1 LGNLTNA
8 KTEVLIKK
16 QAKKLRKRKISRIK
30 PVWYVYAIECA
41 NASVYIG
48 QTRDLTQR
56 WEQHCKG
63 QGAQW
68 TRKHKPLR
76 LFYSEECKSYLAAR
90 RREIELKKS
99 KGRNLL
105 KSILKTINQKT
116 TRSVKKVHS
125 GGNLMAESKSDLLT
139 AGNIAKALSVPD
151 TRVKKALQELGIK
164 PAAKKGVCNYYS
176 RDTVARVK
184 AALK

>member
-1 LGNLTNA
+1 MGKLKVNTTIQKPSASPSKSNLRR
-8 KTEVLIKK
+8 V
-16 QAKKLRKRKISRIK
+16 K
-30 PVWYVYAIECA
+30 PLWYVYAIECA

-56 WEQHCKG
+56 WVQHLKG

-68 TRKHKPLR
+68 TRKYKPLH

-90 RREIELKKS
+90 RREMELKKT
-99 KGRNLL
+99 KGRNFL
-105 KSILKTINQKT
+105 KAILKTTKLKT
-116 TRSVKKVHS
+116 RKSIKKLQT
-125 GGNLMAESKSDLLT
+125 GGNLMAESKSELLT

-151 TRVKKALQELGIK
+151 TRVKKAIQELGIK
-164 PAAKKGVCNYYS
+164 PAAKKGVCNYYTK
-176 RDTVARVK
+176 DTVARVK